1 MRYNTLGIAVTAQC
15 NAECD
20 MCCFSC
26 SPKRKEKSLLADGTF
41 IPLYQTGRKY
51 NIKPYVKNY
60 QLAPISPTV
69 YYKNVELV

>member
-1 MRYNTLGIAVTAQC
+1 M
-15 NAECD
+15 
-20 MCCFSC
+20 
-26 SPKRKEKSLLADGTF
+26 ADGTF

-60 QLAPISPTV
+60 QIAPITPTV